1 MTRMRSRAPYVGIVL
16 ASFAGLAAP
25 ARASAALGEPAAS
38 VSADERSLSAA
49 RRTSTVR
56 GAYTIERLDSAAN
69 TVREFVGPSGVVF
82 AVAWG
87 GVSRPDLSVLLG
99 SYAAP
104 YRRAVAQSGPTRR
117 RSRRVQSGGAVVET
131 WGHMR
136 ALHGR
141 AWVPALIPPGVTLDE
156 ID

>member
-1 MTRMRSRAPYVGIVL
+1 MGRVNGRAPLPAPFPLGDRRQVISRGCSVPWRIRVMTRMRSRAPYVGIVL

-25 ARASAALGEPAAS
+25 ARASAALG
-38 VSADERSLSAA
+38 
-49 RRTSTVR
+49 
-56 GAYTIERLDSAAN
+56 
-69 TVREFVGPSGVVF
+69 EFVGPSGVVF

>member
-1 MTRMRSRAPYVGIVL
+1 MRSRLPSIVIVL
-16 ASFAGLAAP
+16 ASFAGLAALI
-25 ARASAALGEPAAS
+25 RASAALGEPAAS
-38 VSADERSLSAA
+38 VSADERSLSAV
-49 RRTSTVR
+49 RRTSTAR

-69 TVREFVGPSGVVF
+69 TVREFVAPSGVVF

-87 GVSRPDLSVLLG
+87 GVGRPDLSVLLG

-104 YRRAVAQSGPTRR
+104 YRRALAQSGPTQRR
-117 RSRRVQSGGAVVET
+117 RSRRVESGGVVVET

-141 AWVPALIPPGVTLDE
+141 AYVPALIPPGVT
-156 ID
+156 IDDIK